1 MTDNREEGLEKR
13 MNQLEAELAEKREA
27 ENKRVGPS
35 DESQRGYRNAV
46 KISSE
51 FIAAVIVGALLGYLF
66 DWLAGTKPWG
76 MVFFLLLGFV
86 AGVMNVLR
94 TVGVVKSPHPVDRL
108 GAMNNEKKEK

>member
-1 MTDNREEGLEKR
+1 MTDKRDEGLEQR
-13 MNQLEAELAEKREA
+13 MDRLEAELAEKRDA
-27 ENKRVGPS
+27 EKKRVGPS
-35 DESQRGYRNAV
+35 DESQTGYRNAV

-51 FIAAVIVGALLGYLF
+51 FIAAVIVGAVLGYLF

-76 MVFFLLLGFV
+76 MVFFLLLGFL

-94 TVGVVKSPHPVDRL
+94 TVGVVKTPHPVDKL